1 MTSNLVCFVLIWS
14 ALDFCA
20 GDVLF
25 SLTVDRDVSNATR
38 RRKQQPCLKAESV
51 VGFRHARKGEGF
63 RGGRAPSCVN
73 FGPGHGARLVV
84 DSTYFHCPC
93 RRAPSLLV
101 SSPIPCRPPLILPKA
116 SSSPLSHLPCIARS
130 TSSLL
135 YCACR
140 LRRPLQPRNGRVGEG
155 GWMGGVVKMSSCH
168 NPVES

>member
-38 RRKQQPCLKAESV
+38 RRKQEPCLKAESV
-51 VGFRHARKGEGF
+51 VGVQRHARKEGF
-63 RGGRAPSCVN
+63 LRWACATLLCELWSQPRATTRGG
-73 FGPGHGARLVV
+73 
-84 DSTYFHCPC
+84 FHCPC

-101 SSPIPCRPPLILPKA
+101 SSPIPCRPPLILQKA

-155 GWMGGVVKMSSCH
+155 GWMGGCGEDEFL
-168 NPVES
+168 P